1 MRVGDACIESD
12 TLCLMNGT
20 ASSDQR
26 LRTPAAILRAA
37 ARLLADD
44 GDASMA
50 DLAAAAGVGRATL
63 YRYYPNREAV
73 LAALTAEALD
83 ELATRLADAGLET
96 SDVEEAIG
104 RIVRAVL
111 TVGDRYAVLV
121 RERVKADP
129 DDAERAFTEPIRHVL
144 QRGMEDGLLRDDVPV
159 DVQLALFGGILQA
172 GVRLAGDRRLGHE
185 DAAAAVTRA
194 YLDGAR
200 RR

>member
-1 MRVGDACIESD
+1 
-12 TLCLMNGT
+12 MNGT

-44 GDASMA
+44 GDPSMA

-83 ELATRLADAGLET
+83 ELAARLADAGLET

-121 RERVKADP
+121 RERFKADP
-129 DDAERAFTEPIRHVL
+129 DDIERAFTEPIRHVL
-144 QRGMEDGLLRDDVPV
+144 QRGVDDGLLRDDVPV
-159 DVQLALFGGILQA
+159 DVHLTLFGGTLQA

>member
-1 MRVGDACIESD
+1 MSATESSGD
-12 TLCLMNGT
+12 
-20 ASSDQR
+20 R
-26 LRTPAAILRAA
+26 LRTPAAILEAA
-37 ARLLADD
+37 GRLLAED

-63 YRYYPNREAV
+63 YRYYANREAL

-83 ELATRLADAGLET
+83 ELAGRLADAGLET
-96 SDVEEAIG
+96 AGVEEAIG

-121 RERVKADP
+121 RERVKAEP
-129 DDAERAFTEPIRHVL
+129 AAAERAYTEPIRRVFE
-144 QRGMEDGLLRDDVPV
+144 RGIDEGLLRDDVPV
-159 DVQLALFGGILQA
+159 DVQLALFSGVLQA
-172 GVRLAGDRRLGHE
+172 GVGLASERRLGHE
-185 DAAAAVTRA
+185 DAAAAVTHA

>member
-1 MRVGDACIESD
+1 MSATENLSD
-12 TLCLMNGT
+12 
-20 ASSDQR
+20 R
-26 LRTPAAILRAA
+26 LRTPAAILEAA
-37 ARLLADD
+37 ARLLAEN

-50 DLAAAAGVGRATL
+50 DLAGAAGVGRATL
-63 YRYYPNREAV
+63 YRYYPSREAL

-83 ELATRLADAGLET
+83 ELAGRLADAGLET
-96 SDVEEAIG
+96 VGVEEAIG

-129 DDAERAFTEPIRHVL
+129 DAAERAYHRADPTRSRARHR
-144 QRGMEDGLLRDDVPV
+144 RGAPSGRHPHS
-159 DVQLALFGGILQA
+159 VQLALFGGVLQA
-172 GVRLAGDRRLGHE
+172 GVRLAGERRLGHE

>member
-1 MRVGDACIESD
+1 MPA
-12 TLCLMNGT
+12 T
-20 ASSDQR
+20 ATPDDR
-26 LRTPAAILRAA
+26 LRTPAAILEAV
-37 ARLLADD
+37 ARLLAEE

-50 DLAAAAGVGRATL
+50 DLAGAAGVGRATL
-63 YRYYPNREAV
+63 YRYYPNREAL

-83 ELATRLADAGLET
+83 ELARRLADAGLET
-96 SDVEEAIG
+96 VGVEEAIG

-129 DDAERAFTEPIRHVL
+129 ATRERAFTEPIRRVL
-144 QRGMEDGLLRDDVPV
+144 ERGIDEGLLRGDVPV
-159 DVQLALFGGILQA
+159 DVQLALFGGVLQA

-200 RR
+200 TP

>member
-1 MRVGDACIESD
+1 
-12 TLCLMNGT
+12 
-20 ASSDQR
+20 
-26 LRTPAAILRAA
+26 
-37 ARLLADD
+37 
-44 GDASMA
+44 MA

-63 YRYYPNREAV
+63 YRYYPNREAL

-83 ELATRLADAGLET
+83 ELAGRLADASLET
-96 SDVEEAIG
+96 TGAEEAIR

-129 DDAERAFTEPIRHVL
+129 AAAERAFTEPIRRVL
-144 QRGMEDGLLRDDVPV
+144 QRGIDEGLLRDDVPV
-159 DVQLALFGGILQA
+159 DVQIVLFGGVLQA
-172 GVRLAGDRRLGHE
+172 GVRLAGERRLGHE

-200 RR
+200 KR

>member
-1 MRVGDACIESD
+1 MPA
-12 TLCLMNGT
+12 T
-20 ASSDQR
+20 ATPDDR
-26 LRTPAAILRAA
+26 LRTPAAILAAA
-37 ARLLADD
+37 ARLLADE

-50 DLAAAAGVGRATL
+50 DVAAAAGVGRATL
-63 YRYYPNREAV
+63 YRYYPSREAL

-83 ELATRLADAGLET
+83 ELAGRLADAGLET
-96 SDVEEAIG
+96 AGVEEAIG

-129 DDAERAFTEPIRHVL
+129 DAADRAFTEPIRRIL
-144 QRGMEDGLLRDDVPV
+144 QRGIDEGVLDGDVPV
-159 DVQLALFGGILQA
+159 DIQLALFGGALHA
-172 GVRLAGDRRLGHE
+172 GVRLAGEHRLGLE

-200 RR
+200 SRTGS